1 MKYRLMRSAVI
12 ITAYR
17 RYTFVEQALDSVLA
31 QTKLPDQIVIVVDNL
46 SNIKNIVKDIPR
58 LTMLE
63 VNHPSLGLKI
73 AKAIS
78 ELHDDIDIVFLLE
91 DDDIFDKNKIEYI
104 ERIFQNTNAVMVHN
118 FQKYI
123 DIKGNDRVSKV
134 YEENQPQEQLVINKN
149 NVFNVFKEFPLIHH
163 NLSSFSIRKKILDK
177 YKNSIANLDILL
189 DVSLFLLSVQEGN
202 IIHIPERL
210 TYFRIGSGITSYGGA
225 PNYNEF
231 LLNQRKITCYRNRM
245 LEDSRKLYKI
255 LYQCDQCKKILE
267 IKITKREASLYLLNN
282 YFNCDNK
289 SNMPSGPLLLFKLTK
304 LFITNQIYISEFVIQ
319 IGKISL
325 SLFLGKKKSAELFIK
340 IKYKYMQHTN
350 NSIKS

>member
-17 RYTFVEQALDSVLA
+17 RYNFVEQALDSVLA
-31 QTKLPDQIVIVVDNL
+31 QTKLPDQIVIVVDDL

-73 AKAIS
+73 AKAAS

-123 DIKGNDRVSKV
+123 DIKGNDSVSKV

-149 NVFNVFKEFPLIHH
+149 NVFNVFKEFPLIHF

-177 YKNSIANLDILL
+177 YKNFIANLDILL
-189 DVSLFLLSVQEGN
+189 DMSLFLLSVQEGN

-210 TYFRIGSGITSYGGA
+210 IYYRIGSGITSYGGA
-225 PNYNEF
+225 SNYNEF
-231 LLNQRKITCYRNRM
+231 LLNQRKKNCLINRW

-255 LYQCDQCKKILE
+255 LYQCDQCKKFLE
-267 IKITKREASLYLLNN
+267 IEITKREASLYLLNN

-289 SNMPSGPLLLFKLTK
+289 SNMPSGSLLLFKLTK

-319 IGKISL
+319 TGKISL

-340 IKYKYMQHTN
+340 IKYKYIQHTN